1 MIEEPKKIIINNYYF
16 IYQEDSLKFK
26 EFLSKSQVNIFQKW
40 GQNIPINNNILIMKK
55 TENFENGNEIN
66 KNGNEV
72 DGINFGINKEVYKN
86 DIKEKMKI
94 ENTSDMTIE
103 IKTEKKIEC
112 PGKKFLFSI
121 NKEKKVGRKPK
132 SSISASVHTKFSIDN
147 ILRKIKVKI
156 FRKIINYLNSIILS
170 KYRSKIKLLKPLMGK
185 ISQINTINFNKEL
198 LHTKLKDI
206 FSLFEINGK
215 FKCFDKNY
223 NKEVIDKIY
232 AENIKELIDILE
244 MNFLEIFCEF
254 RNLKESEK
262 LKGFEKIDSVIREMS
277 LKEEEKD
284 KEKYISI
291 FKKVVM
297 DFENYYFNRIPRKQA
312 KN

>member
-1 MIEEPKKIIINNYYF
+1 
-16 IYQEDSLKFK
+16 
-26 EFLSKSQVNIFQKW
+26 
-40 GQNIPINNNILIMKK
+40 
-55 TENFENGNEIN
+55 
-66 KNGNEV
+66 
-72 DGINFGINKEVYKN
+72 
-86 DIKEKMKI
+86 
-94 ENTSDMTIE
+94 
-103 IKTEKKIEC
+103 
-112 PGKKFLFSI
+112 
-121 NKEKKVGRKPK
+121 
-132 SSISASVHTKFSIDN
+132 
-147 ILRKIKVKI
+147 
-156 FRKIINYLNSIILS
+156 
-170 KYRSKIKLLKPLMGK
+170 MGK

-312 KN
+312 NN